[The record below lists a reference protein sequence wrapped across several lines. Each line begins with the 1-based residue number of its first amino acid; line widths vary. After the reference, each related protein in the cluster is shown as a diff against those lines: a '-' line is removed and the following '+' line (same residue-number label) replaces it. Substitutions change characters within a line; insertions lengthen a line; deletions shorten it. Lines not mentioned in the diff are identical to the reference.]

1 MLPVKIPG
9 PILHKLKQGLESTI
23 NNHQQ
28 RILLKSIFLLAFN
41 AFLRQGELV
50 VKSKGLASM
59 VIQGEDI
66 SVEFNQTNSLDAVLI
81 VMKYFKT
88 NKTKDIFHIHMK
100 VLKEKSMCPVKTL
113 HEYFQIFRHQNGP
126 FYQFIEEKPVTYIFV

>member
-1 MLPVKIPG
+1 MQGCRHIAPCKDSRLPITG

-28 RILLKSIFLLAFN
+28 RSLLKSIFLLAFN

-66 SVEFNQTNSLDAVLI
+66 SVEFNR
-81 VMKYFKT
+81 
-88 NKTKDIFHIHMK
+88 
-100 VLKEKSMCPVKTL
+100 
-113 HEYFQIFRHQNGP
+113 QILLMQS
-126 FYQFIEEKPVTYIFV
+126 